1 MIRNYNRR
9 RIVYM
14 INRIKEY
21 FEYRR
26 NKKIAKRE
34 LAKMAATTLPVIREI
49 SDKGTDIAKFIV
61 KLTNETK
68 NIKGE
73 RLVEMVLNE
82 VSTALQ
88 TDNNRIIEILT
99 YMASLSPQD
108 IQKVL
113 VHSAVETMPTDNKTE

>member
-1 MIRNYNRR
+1 MTK
-9 RIVYM
+9 
-14 INRIKEY
+14 IKEY
-21 FEYRR
+21 IEYRR

-34 LAKMAATTLPVIREI
+34 LAKMAATALPVIREV
-49 SDKGTDIAKFIV
+49 SDKGTDIAKFVV

-73 RLVEMVLNE
+73 KLVELVLNE
-82 VSTALQ
+82 LSTALH

-99 YMASLSPQD
+99 YMASLSPED

-113 VHSAVETMPTDNKTE
+113 VHSITETLPNDKE

>member
-1 MIRNYNRR
+1 MIKK
-9 RIVYM
+9 
-14 INRIKEY
+14 IKEY
-21 FEYRR
+21 VEYRK

-34 LAKMAATTLPVIREI
+34 LAKMGATVLPVVRTV
-49 SDKGTDIAKFIV
+49 STKGADIVKFIV

-73 RLVEMVLNE
+73 RLIELVLNE
-82 VSTALQ
+82 VSNALQ
-88 TDNNRIIEILT
+88 TDNNRIIEILS
-99 YMASLSPQD
+99 YMANLSPQD

>member
-1 MIRNYNRR
+1 
-9 RIVYM
+9 M

-34 LAKMAATTLPVIREI
+34 LAKMAATTLPVIREV
-49 SDKGTDIAKFIV
+49 SDKGTDIAKFVI

-73 RLVEMVLNE
+73 RLVELVLNE
-82 VSTALQ
+82 LSTALQ
-88 TDNNRIIEILT
+88 TSNNRLIEVLS
-99 YMASLSPQD
+99 YVASLSPED
-108 IQKVL
+108 IQKIL
-113 VHSAVETMPTDNKTE
+113 VHSVVETMDTDKE

>member
-1 MIRNYNRR
+1 
-9 RIVYM
+9 M

-21 FEYRR
+21 LEYRK
-26 NKKIAKRE
+26 NKKIAKKE
-34 LAKMAATTLPVIREI
+34 LAKIAATALPVIREI
-49 SDKGTDIAKFIV
+49 SDKGTDIAKFVV

-73 RLVEMVLNE
+73 RLVELVLNE
-82 VSTALQ
+82 VSTVLQ

>member
-1 MIRNYNRR
+1 
-9 RIVYM
+9 M

-26 NKKIAKRE
+26 NKRIVKRE
-34 LAKMAATTLPVIREI
+34 LAKMAATTLLVIREV
-49 SDKGTDIAKFIV
+49 SDKGIDIAKFVI

-73 RLVEMVLNE
+73 RFIEMVLNE
-82 VSTALQ
+82 ISTVLH
-88 TDNNRIIEILT
+88 TDNNRIIEILS
-99 YMASLSPQD
+99 YMASLSPED

-113 VHSAVETMPTDNKTE
+113 VHSMVETMPTKENI

>member
-1 MIRNYNRR
+1 
-9 RIVYM
+9 M
-14 INRIKEY
+14 INKFKEY
-21 FEYRR
+21 LEYRR

-34 LAKMAATTLPVIREI
+34 LAKMAATALPVIREV
-49 SDKGTDIAKFIV
+49 SDKGTDIAKFVV

-73 RLVEMVLNE
+73 RLVELVLNE

-113 VHSAVETMPTDNKTE
+113 VHSITETLPNNKE

>member
-1 MIRNYNRR
+1 
-9 RIVYM
+9 M

-21 FEYRR
+21 FEYRK

-34 LAKMAATTLPVIREI
+34 LAKMVATTLPVIREV

-99 YMASLSPQD
+99 YMASLSPED

>member
-1 MIRNYNRR
+1 
-9 RIVYM
+9 M

-34 LAKMAATTLPVIREI
+34 LAKMAATTLPVIREV
-49 SDKGTDIAKFIV
+49 SGKGTDIAKFVV
-61 KLTNETK
+61 KLTNDTK
-68 NIKGE
+68 NIEGE
-73 RLVEMVLNE
+73 RLVELVLNE
-82 VSTALQ
+82 LSASLQ

-99 YMASLSPQD
+99 YMSSLSPED

-113 VHSAVETMPTDNKTE
+113 VHSIAETLPSDKTETK

>member
-1 MIRNYNRR
+1 MIK
-9 RIVYM
+9 
-14 INRIKEY
+14 RIKEY
-21 FEYRR
+21 LEYRK

-34 LAKMAATTLPVIREI
+34 LAKMAATTLPVIREV

-82 VSTALQ
+82 VSAALK

>member
-1 MIRNYNRR
+1 
-9 RIVYM
+9 M
-14 INRIKEY
+14 INKIKEY

-26 NKKIAKRE
+26 NKRIAKRE
-34 LAKMAATTLPVIREI
+34 LAKMAATTLPVIREV

-61 KLTNETK
+61 KLTNETE

>member
-1 MIRNYNRR
+1 MIK
-9 RIVYM
+9 
-14 INRIKEY
+14 RIKEY

-34 LAKMAATTLPVIREI
+34 FAKMAATTLPVIREV
-49 SDKGTDIAKFIV
+49 SDKGTDIAKFVV

-73 RLVEMVLNE
+73 RLVELVLNE

-88 TDNNRIIEILT
+88 TDNNKIIEILT
-99 YMASLSPQD
+99 YMSNLSPED
-108 IQKVL
+108 IQKIL
-113 VHSAVETMPTDNKTE
+113 VHSMVETMPTDNKAE

>member
-1 MIRNYNRR
+1 MTK
-9 RIVYM
+9 
-14 INRIKEY
+14 IKEY
-21 FEYRR
+21 IEYRH

-34 LAKMAATTLPVIREI
+34 LAKMAATALPVIREV
-49 SDKGTDIAKFIV
+49 SDKGTDIAKFVV

-73 RLVEMVLNE
+73 RLVELVLNE

-108 IQKVL
+108 IQKIL
-113 VHSAVETMPTDNKTE
+113 VHSIVETMPTDNKVE

>member
-1 MIRNYNRR
+1 
-9 RIVYM
+9 M

-21 FEYRR
+21 LEYRK
-26 NKKIAKRE
+26 NKRIAKKE
-34 LAKMAATTLPVIREI
+34 LAKIASIALPVIREV
-49 SDKGTDIAKFIV
+49 SDRGIDIVKFVV

-68 NIKGE
+68 NIDGE
-73 RLVEMVLNE
+73 HLVEMVLNE

-88 TDNNRIIEILT
+88 TNNNRIIEIFT

-113 VHSAVETMPTDNKTE
+113 VHSMVETMPNDNKTE

>member
-1 MIRNYNRR
+1 MTK
-9 RIVYM
+9 
-14 INRIKEY
+14 IKEY
-21 FEYRR
+21 IEYRR

-34 LAKMAATTLPVIREI
+34 LAKISATALPVIREV
-49 SDKGTDIAKFIV
+49 SDKGTDIAKFVV

-73 RLVEMVLNE
+73 RLVELVLNE

-108 IQKVL
+108 IQKIL
-113 VHSAVETMPTDNKTE
+113 VHSIVETMPTDNKAE

>member
-1 MIRNYNRR
+1 
-9 RIVYM
+9 M

-21 FEYRR
+21 FEYRK

-34 LAKMAATTLPVIREI
+34 LAKMAATALPVVREV
-49 SDKGTDIAKFIV
+49 SDKGNDIAKFVIR
-61 KLTNETK
+61 LTNETK

-73 RLVEMVLNE
+73 RLVEIVLNE

-99 YMASLSPQD
+99 YMASLSPED
-108 IQKVL
+108 IQKIL
-113 VHSAVETMPTDNKTE
+113 VHSVAETMSTDNKTE

>member
-1 MIRNYNRR
+1 
-9 RIVYM
+9 M

-34 LAKMAATTLPVIREI
+34 LTKMAATALPVIREV
-49 SDKGTDIAKFIV
+49 SDKGTDIAKFVV
-61 KLTNETK
+61 KLTNEAK

-73 RLVEMVLNE
+73 KLVELVLNE
-82 VSTALQ
+82 LSTALH

-99 YMASLSPQD
+99 YMASLSPED

-113 VHSAVETMPTDNKTE
+113 VHSVVETMQTDNKAE

>member
-1 MIRNYNRR
+1 
-9 RIVYM
+9 M

-34 LAKMAATTLPVIREI
+34 IAKIAATTLPVVKEFA
-49 SDKGTDIAKFIV
+49 SNGTDIAKFIV
-61 KLTNETK
+61 RLTNEAK
-68 NIKGE
+68 NVKGE
-73 RLVEMVLNE
+73 RLIEMVLNE

-99 YMASLSPQD
+99 YMANMSPQD

-113 VHSAVETMPTDNKTE
+113 VHSMVETMPDNKE

>member
-1 MIRNYNRR
+1 
-9 RIVYM
+9 M
-14 INRIKEY
+14 INKFKEY
-21 FEYRR
+21 LEYRR

-34 LAKMAATTLPVIREI
+34 LAKMAATALPVIREV
-49 SDKGTDIAKFIV
+49 SDKGTDIAKFVV

-73 RLVEMVLNE
+73 RLVELVLNE

-113 VHSAVETMPTDNKTE
+113 VHSITETLPNDKE

>member
-1 MIRNYNRR
+1 
-9 RIVYM
+9 M

-21 FEYRR
+21 LEYRK

-34 LAKMAATTLPVIREI
+34 FAKMAATTLPVIRKV
-49 SDKGTDIAKFIV
+49 SDKGADIVKFIV
-61 KLTNETK
+61 KLTNESK
-68 NIKGE
+68 NVEGE

-82 VSTALQ
+82 VSAALK